1 MTNTLLEKITADV
14 DAEVAAITA
23 AAAAEVVAIEAETK
37 RVVETLQSDAAAALT
52 KKQQQLALV
61 ATAKAKQAG
70 TIAIQAAKRTA
81 IDDLFAAVTTTMLAE
96 TGADYCARYIKRAQA
111 VLPADCEVV
120 SVAAPVAREAETKE
134 ILTALGITAPVTTTN
149 AVRAGL
155 IITAADGV
163 YDVSFDRLMAEVR
176 PTLEIELAQ
185 AVS

>member
-14 DAEVAAITA
+14 DAEVSAITA
-23 AAAAEVVAIEAETK
+23 EAAAEVSAIQAETK

-70 TIAIQAAKRTA
+70 TIAVQAAKRAA
-81 IDDLFAAVTTTMLAE
+81 IDELFATVTATMLAE
-96 TGADYCARYIKRAQA
+96 TGADYCARYTKRAKA
-111 VLPADCEVV
+111 MLPAGCEVV
-120 SVAAPVAREAETKE
+120 SVAAPAAREAETKE
-134 ILTALGITAPVTTTN
+134 IMTTLGIQAPVTATN

-155 IITAADGV
+155 IITATDGV